1 MERIVSA
8 AAVEQKF
15 VRVFCVPTEITAN
28 HAPSTLRAHAQR
40 AAAATRTPLELHSD
54 SHGARGL
61 PAAAPTLPTKSN
73 QMEAG
78 GGRLWARR
86 MHRVCGC
93 AAEPD
98 YGGLED
104 LSPALWV
111 L

>member
-1 MERIVSA
+1 MSA

-40 AAAATRTPLELHSD
+40 AAAATHTPLELHSD

-78 GGRLWARR
+78 GEAVGKAHAPCVWLCGRT
-86 MHRVCGC
+86 
-93 AAEPD
+93 
-98 YGGLED
+98 GLRW
-104 LSPALWV
+104 S
-111 L
+111 